1 MREWSCGRRVTQ
13 VYAVEDTVKSLKE
26 AITYLVAGPIT
37 DLKPHSELLVV
48 SQENHYSVSASS

>member
-1 MREWSCGRRVTQ
+1 M
-13 VYAVEDTVKSLKE
+13 YAVEDTVKSLKE